1 MRTNKHCPKYG
12 EDLEPRVESADPEK
26 ASAKATSSE
35 HADPPQPKPLMKKI
49 VQRSATKIAVVE
61 TQEEEKSSSKAKVL
75 KFKCGSTDKL
85 PDKPT
90 PATSLS
96 SDKPVM
102 SDGETGSKSVVKLN
116 KLKFSNNMKPEDPAV
131 ESRKPSI
138 LIKPLIEVGGDKP
151 RKKIVIK
158 QSKDSFNA
166 EDVSQEGSSGFEH
179 RKMKKIVE
187 LSYSEM
193 HTDQGSYHFS
203 EEASRRKSMQAKQR
217 QWEEEERRRMVERE
231 REERRMYEQQKAF
244 EEQERLAELRRYED
258 SLRKEREEEERQRAK
273 KKKKQYLPKPEIR
286 NDYLDDFPPRKNDKR
301 ILDRDRTA
309 KRRPD
314 LELGGRHSMEYT
326 PSTKRRR
333 LGEVST
339 FDFSLSLF
347 L

>member
-12 EDLEPRVESADPEK
+12 EDVEPRPENADPEK
-26 ASAKATSSE
+26 ASAKATLSE
-35 HADPPQPKPLMKKI
+35 HADPPQQKPPMKKI

-61 TQEEEKSSSKAKVL
+61 TQEDEKSSSKAKVL

-116 KLKFSNNMKPEDPAV
+116 KLKFSNSMKSEDTAV

-138 LIKPLIEVGGDKP
+138 LIKPLVEAGDKP

-158 QSKDSFNA
+158 QSKDSSNA

-187 LSYSEM
+187 LSYADM
-193 HTDQGSYHFS
+193 YTDQGSYHFS

-244 EEQERLAELRRYED
+244 EEQERLAEIRRYED
-258 SLRKEREEEERQRAK
+258 SLRTEREEEERQRAK
-273 KKKKQYLPKPEIR
+273 KKKKQFQPKPEIR
-286 NDYLDDFPPRKNDKR
+286 NDYLDDFPPRKTDKR
-301 ILDRDRTA
+301 ILDRDRPS

-314 LELGGRHSMEYT
+314 PELGGRHGLEYT

-339 FDFSLSLF
+339 
-347 L
+347 